1 MKSEKSN
8 IAHSIRDRLLNISR
22 EKKEDFQLI
31 LTRFALERF
40 LYRLYKSGHSDKFI
54 LKGAFLFT
62 LWTKQ
67 YYRPT
72 KDIDFLSY
80 TSNQPEVLHRI
91 FKEICEVEVEHDG
104 LIYDSGNISVEETIE
119 GNTYH
124 GLRIKL
130 LAFLQN
136 IRIPLQFDIG
146 FGDAVYPSIEKLDY
160 PSLLDF
166 PKPIIHVYPLESLI
180 SEKVEA
186 MVDLGMQNSRMKD
199 FYDVYSLSRI
209 FDIDGSVLQKAINAT
224 FTRRKTGFS
233 KSPPLALTDEFA
245 FDNDKIKQWQQ
256 FTRRNSLP
264 NAPVSLAAVI
274 DELKDLLLPV
284 FTAINE
290 NVDFSYTWNS
300 NKHQYESKSP

>member
-1 MKSEKSN
+1 
-8 IAHSIRDRLLNISR
+8 
-22 EKKEDFQLI
+22 
-31 LTRFALERF
+31 
-40 LYRLYKSGHSDKFI
+40 
-54 LKGAFLFT
+54 

-72 KDIDFLSY
+72 KDIDFLSN
-80 TSNQPEVLHRI
+80 TSNQPDVLHRI

-104 LIYDSGNISVEETIE
+104 LIYDSGNISIEETIE

-146 FGDAVYPSIEKLDY
+146 FGDAVYPSIEEINY
-160 PSLLDF
+160 PTLLDF
-166 PKPIIHVYPLESLI
+166 PKPTIQVYPLESLI

-186 MVDLGMQNSRMKD
+186 MVDLGMQNTRMKD

-209 FDIDGSVLQKAINAT
+209 FDIDGLVLQKAIHAT
-224 FTRRKTGFS
+224 FTRRMTEIPQ
-233 KSPPLALTDEFA
+233 SPPLALTDEFA
-245 FDNDKIKQWQQ
+245 FDNDKIKQWQL
-256 FTRRNSLP
+256 FTRKNNLT
-264 NAPVSLAAVI
+264 NAPVSLSTVI
-274 DELKDLLLPV
+274 DELKDFLLPV

-290 NVDFSYTWNS
+290 NVDFTYIWNS
-300 NKHQYESKSP
+300 HKHKYESKST